1 VMARVVPFVD
11 RERAVMSVEGAP
23 TGVSDVLTRTE
34 GVGIREPGRERD
46 PAVGDGDASRP
57 LFVPGASN

>member
-1 VMARVVPFVD
+1 MD

-57 LFVPGASN
+57 LFVPGASH